1 MKTVSITEKKEKS
14 SWARISVARV
24 AVLGMFLAL
33 LIAFKYA
40 LGFIPGVEIV
50 SFMFIVFGM
59 FLPILDLTLLVV
71 CFNLLIVVIYGFG
84 GWWFAYWI
92 IWPIDAFLSK
102 GLSKLTKNRFAFGLF
117 GFLAGMSVMFWYF
130 LSDMFFFGKSFA
142 VMNLISA
149 IPINTIEGFVTMF
162 MIITVAPKL
171 LKVINMYAPTIWGEK
186 HCYKFNDIK
195 HKKTGY
201 FMVWF
206 LSLGAI
212 AGSVTMFVK
221 NDFFLSWKSREIR
234 NNLSSGHINNQN
246 DVPNGWGALSVTDY
260 NKIYDNL
267 DDNEIAIVIIANQN
281 SFVEEVN
288 ISDGET
294 LERAIL
300 SMTQYEFKLY
310 DSGDTLGRFIQT
322 YRPVGTTT
330 WLHGTAQSQNYGDY
344 YPMILIDHNYSSLG
358 ATSLVVEGKDI
369 IEITYDHNA

>member
-1 MKTVSITEKKEKS
+1 METVVVTQKKQKEK
-14 SWARISVARV
+14 WARISVARV
-24 AVLGMFLAL
+24 AILGMFLAL
-33 LIAFKYA
+33 LITFKYA

-59 FLPILDLTLLVV
+59 FLPVFDLALLVV

-92 IWPIDAFLSK
+92 IWPIDAFMSK
-102 GLSKLTKNRFAFGLF
+102 GLSKLTKNRFVFSIF
-117 GFLAGMSVMFWYF
+117 GFFAGVSVMFWYF
-130 LSDMFFFGKSFA
+130 LSDMFFFGQSFA

-201 FMVWF
+201 TFVW
-206 LSLGAI
+206 LMSIGAI
-212 AGSVTMFVK
+212 AGTVTMFVK
-221 NDFFLSWKSREIR
+221 NDFFLSWKSREMR
-234 NNLSSGHINNQN
+234 NDFTPGHIGDQGS
-246 DVPNGWGALSVTDY
+246 VPKGWGAIGVDEY
-260 NKIYDNL
+260 NRIYDDL
-267 DDNEIAIVIIANQN
+267 TEDEIAIVIVANGN
-281 SFVEEVN
+281 YFYEEVN
-288 ISDGET
+288 IHNGEK
-294 LERAIL
+294 LEEAL
-300 SMTQYEFKLY
+300 LNMEEYEFKLY
-310 DSGDTLGRFIQT
+310 DTGDSLGKFIQT
-322 YRPVGTTT
+322 YRPVGSQV

-344 YPMILIDHNYSSLG
+344 YPMILIDHEYASLG
-358 ATSLVVEGKDI
+358 ATSLIVEGKDI